1 MDNSFLQESESNPLA
16 PIKSSGQLQPNPVF
30 YGSRAGGL
38 KATNQYLNVLA
49 PLAASDK
56 LEYNEEFQNR
66 LAGDEANSSLIVA
79 TVLGTKGCGK
89 SFLVDFIVSK
99 EEKSAS
105 RLMSKNGRPLVNM
118 PTYELRGNGGERVLL
133 LDAHEELS
141 AEALLW
147 CYFLSSVFVLNLP
160 HDDSKAQDRFL
171 QQLRALRESVESEPE
186 DLSLP
191 QLILVRRDAPSK
203 QFGDKE
209 LVRQIEECG
218 LFQSDVAT
226 LGMVGVR

>member
-1 MDNSFLQESESNPLA
+1 M
-16 PIKSSGQLQPNPVF
+16 
-30 YGSRAGGL
+30 
-38 KATNQYLNVLA
+38 
-49 PLAASDK
+49 
-56 LEYNEEFQNR
+56 
-66 LAGDEANSSLIVA
+66 A
-79 TVLGTKGCGK
+79 TVLGAKGCGK

-118 PTYELRGNGGERVLL
+118 PTYEIRGNGGERVLL

-160 HDDSKAQDRFL
+160 HDDSKAQERFL
-171 QQLRALRESVESEPE
+171 QQLRALKESVESEPE

-203 QFGDKE
+203 QFGDKD

-218 LFQSDVAT
+218 LFQSDIAT
-226 LGMVGVR
+226 LGMVGVY